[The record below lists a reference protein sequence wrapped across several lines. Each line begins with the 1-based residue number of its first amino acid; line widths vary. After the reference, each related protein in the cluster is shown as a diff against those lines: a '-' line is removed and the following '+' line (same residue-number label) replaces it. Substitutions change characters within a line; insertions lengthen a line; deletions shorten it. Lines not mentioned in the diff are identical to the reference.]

1 MLKRS
6 HLPNHARLAAAL
18 ALALAL
24 LAGCSKS
31 PQTANTDGRQILH
44 FGNGTEPQDLDP
56 QAVTGVPEN
65 KIVNALFEGL
75 VAEGPPAPIPYRAS
89 PPLGPSP
96 TTALSG
102 LLTSAPKLVGPT
114 APRSLLK
121 PSFAPTNA
129 SLPPLLAP
137 NMPTNSSTSS
147 VPRTT
152 STATLPTSPKPAS
165 KPSTT
170 TPSN

>member
-6 HLPNHARLAAAL
+6 HLPNPARLAAAL

-65 KIVNALFEGL
+65 KIVNAPLRRPRCRGPLRHRYHTGRRHHL
-75 VAEGPPAPIPYRAS
+75 VRLRRRPY
-89 PPLGPSP
+89 LD
-96 TTALSG
+96 
-102 LLTSAPKLVGPT
+102 
-114 APRSLLK
+114 
-121 PSFAPTNA
+121 F
-129 SLPPLLAP
+129 
-137 NMPTNSSTSS
+137 
-147 VPRTT
+147 
-152 STATLPTSPKPAS
+152 
-165 KPSTT
+165 
-170 TPSN
+170 